1 VGLPVAAFRN
11 GSAVDPWVDV
21 IHIAL
26 GATSAGLLAVT
37 LAVLRIY
44 LGWAYVGNR
53 LLSATVECMVLN
65 FDLQLVLFHSFL
77 FRKKWL
83 IDYFFFPSFNC
94 WLSR

>member
-11 GSAVDPWVDV
+11 GSAVDPWADV

-53 LLSATVECMVLN
+53 LLSATVECMFLG
-65 FDLQLVLFHSFL
+65 FDLQLVLLHSFI
-77 FRKKWL
+77 FRK
-83 IDYFFFPSFNC
+83 NV
-94 WLSR
+94 